1 MVHSSTH
8 VHKLEVLGF
17 QLSIYNFDD
26 PLRPGSLAYYG
37 YTLANHLVKKKGFN
51 TGNCPRHSIAEQEG
65 GGYDPMLGMKY
76 LLKAQYID
84 VMTVGS

>member
-37 YTLANHLVKKKGFN
+37 YTLANHLVKKKVL
-51 TGNCPRHSIAEQEG
+51 TPEIAP
-65 GGYDPMLGMKY
+65 DIP
-76 LLKAQYID
+76 
-84 VMTVGS
+84 